1 MPLTILVAEDEDA
14 TRDSLCSRL
23 RGLGHCVVEAR
34 NGCEA
39 VALTSQRAPDLVIT
53 DLSMPIMD
61 GIEAWRMICDLVET
75 PPPAIALTA
84 IAISDLHMIC
94 EEAGFSAYLS
104 KPVNFPLLVS
114 TIERLTG
121 CARAKAV

>member
-14 TRDSLCSRL
+14 SRDMLCARL
-23 RGLGHCVVEAR
+23 RGLGHSIVEAR
-34 NGCEA
+34 NGAEA
-39 VALTSQRAPDLVIT
+39 VALTCQRAPDLVIT

-61 GIEAWRMICDLVET
+61 GVEALRMICDLVQA

-94 EEAGFSAYLS
+94 GEAGFAAYLT

-121 CARAKAV
+121 HLRAQAV